1 MTGGGRSLSAMN
13 GYWTHPSISCSSPS
27 FFQCGG
33 EDKDPGTSN
42 GILESAELDSVSS
55 FEARL
60 GLLGSTFAFFFSCQ
74 KTDPA
79 R

>member
-1 MTGGGRSLSAMN
+1 MVTGLIPIFPV
-13 GYWTHPSISCSSPS
+13 HPLVS
-27 FFQCGG
+27 FYG
-33 EDKDPGTSN
+33 EGNKGPGTSN

-55 FEARL
+55 FKARL